1 MPSDKIDELLV
12 DFGDGTKEKIREA
25 VKAAVDEKVQK
36 EIRKRRLKM
45 IRNIVCVG
53 AVVACGCVIYMNAD
67 KIKAFIEEKANGLPK
82 LRLTF
87 EK

>member
-1 MPSDKIDELLV
+1 MIQEIPYYFLVHLL
-12 DFGDGTKEKIREA
+12 TSMNL
-25 VKAAVDEKVQK
+25 QK